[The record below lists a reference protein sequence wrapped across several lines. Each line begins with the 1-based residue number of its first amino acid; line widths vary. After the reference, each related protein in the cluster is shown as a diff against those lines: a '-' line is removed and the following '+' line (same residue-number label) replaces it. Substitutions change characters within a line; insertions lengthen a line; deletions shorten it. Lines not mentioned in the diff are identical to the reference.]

1 MEMSMTSASL
11 KLIAVL
17 LGVLSGVPLSAL
29 ATDNDSGSGPK
40 CKRFEAQVIDQR
52 KVEGC
57 TALFCTAG
65 TIDGNRGLNGTIESS
80 FDSFAAGPATTPEPA
95 RTLSFSLVSVFT
107 TAHGTLT
114 TRETGIT
121 SGNALDPK
129 RRLFAGFGEFIGGT
143 GRYAGATGWL
153 QFGGRVRDGLNVT
166 DTMVGE
172 ICVPR

>member
-1 MEMSMTSASL
+1 MERNRLWHRA
-11 KLIAVL
+11 AGAL
-17 LGVLSGVPLSAL
+17 LLPAL
-29 ATDNDSGSGPK
+29 LVGTAAHGAEQGREPK

-52 KVEGC
+52 KVDGC
-57 TALFCTAG
+57 AALFCTSG
-65 TIDGNRGLNGTIESS
+65 TIDGNHGLNGTIEST

-95 RTLSFSLVSVFT
+95 ATLSFSLISVFT
-107 TAHGTLT
+107 TPGGTLT

-121 SGNALDPK
+121 SGNAVDPR
-129 RRLFAGFGEFIGGT
+129 RRLFAGMGEFTGGT

-172 ICVPR
+172 ICLPR